1 MSRGW
6 IQLRVTLFFTWGRA
20 VRREGTLIE
29 RNNVHV
35 LGAILAS
42 CDLASCDLACSWM
55 KKPSA
60 CIHTEIDGHLA
71 LASICSFVESDG
83 LQYPGNTW
91 EEESRHVT
99 QMSYGPSSSH
109 RGLD

>member
-42 CDLASCDLACSWM
+42 CDLASRDMACSWM

-91 EEESRHVT
+91 EERIEARDTNVLW
-99 QMSYGPSSSH
+99 PVFISSWS
-109 RGLD
+109 